1 MKKRFELTNEC
12 CASCGDTGTMISIK
26 WAGVNEEYL
35 PTREFTMATLR
46 YMVGLQN
53 LDEKESIDV
62 ALEDCWL
69 CKEGC

>member
-12 CASCGDTGTMISIK
+12 CASCGDTGTMMTIK
-26 WAGVNEEYL
+26 WVGVNDEHV
-35 PTREFTMATLR
+35 PTREFTMSTLR

>member
-1 MKKRFELTNEC
+1 MINRFELTNEC
-12 CASCGDTGTMISIK
+12 CASCGDTGTMMSIK
-26 WAGVNEEYL
+26 WVGVNEEHV
-35 PTREFTMATLR
+35 PTREFTMDTLR

-69 CKEGC
+69 CKEEC